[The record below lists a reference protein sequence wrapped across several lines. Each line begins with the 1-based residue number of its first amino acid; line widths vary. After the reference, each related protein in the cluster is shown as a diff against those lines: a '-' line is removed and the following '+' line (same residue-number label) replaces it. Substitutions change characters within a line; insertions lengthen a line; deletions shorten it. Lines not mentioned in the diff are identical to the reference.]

1 MQNEQRLAPHGL
13 QGGTKYS
20 FATTRA
26 DDDESPGIKVCPR
39 CGQALF
45 ADMDVCYGCL
55 YDFSRDGAGSSAETS
70 GSDKTDAKPIVIPGG
85 ADPLASIELDE
96 IDDEPEPIAEP
107 RHSRR
112 ESSSA
117 EDTINL
123 SVLESPGV
131 SSQQNVSNAQAAA
144 FCIVVDTGDARVCVP
159 IPSQGLSVGRG
170 DANDIVLR
178 SRSVSRR
185 HLRMAPLSRGVLV
198 EDCGATNPA
207 MLGDEPLEG
216 GVLLEV
222 GDSVSVCGTSLEIA
236 AVSVSSATEG
246 PECARWR

>member
-1 MQNEQRLAPHGL
+1 MQNEQRLGPHGL
-13 QGGTKYS
+13 QGGTKYT
-20 FATTRA
+20 FAATRA

-55 YDFSRDGAGSSAETS
+55 YDFSRDSAGRPVEASGKASDTAEP
-70 GSDKTDAKPIVIPGG
+70 KPIVIPGG

-96 IDDEPEPIAEP
+96 IDDEPGPIAEP

-117 EDTINL
+117 DDTINL
-123 SVLESPGV
+123 SVQETPGV
-131 SSQQNVSNAQAAA
+131 LGQPNVSNVQAEA
-144 FCIVVDTGDARVCVP
+144 FYVVVDTGDARVCVP
-159 IPSQGLSVGRG
+159 IPPQGLSVGRG

-178 SRSVSRR
+178 SRSVSRS
-185 HLRMAPLSRGVLV
+185 HLRMVSLARGVLV

-216 GVLLEV
+216 GVLLKV

-236 AVSVSSATEG
+236 AISVGSAT
-246 PECARWR
+246 